1 MNFLVVASAGA
12 AAWLLLRKKEPAG
25 AAEFDVGLQ
34 GPAALPNT
42 DEVIGELFRELKVD
56 SGTVADAII
65 ELPPGSSTNL
75 LRFATRTGAAPPVL
89 PPIGTNITVV
99 GVPLQIISVDRIAI
113 PAIVH

>member
-1 MNFLVVASAGA
+1 MNLLVIGAVAAG
-12 AAWLLLRKKEPAG
+12 AWLLLRKKEPAG

-56 SGTVADAII
+56 PGTVADAVI

-75 LRFATRTGAAPPVL
+75 LRFATRTGAAAPVL
-89 PPIGTNITVV
+89 PPIGTNLTVS
-99 GVPLQIISVDRIAI
+99 GVPLQIISVDRVAI